1 MSRYIFVLFQAF
13 INEEVFA
20 VITGKLG
27 DMLKLVCNVK
37 KSPFYHKNVCEIK
50 PKEKIV

>member
-1 MSRYIFVLFQAF
+1 MNPVIYIFQAF

-27 DMLKLVCNVK
+27 DMLKLVIM
-37 KSPFYHKNVCEIK
+37 F
-50 PKEKIV
+50 